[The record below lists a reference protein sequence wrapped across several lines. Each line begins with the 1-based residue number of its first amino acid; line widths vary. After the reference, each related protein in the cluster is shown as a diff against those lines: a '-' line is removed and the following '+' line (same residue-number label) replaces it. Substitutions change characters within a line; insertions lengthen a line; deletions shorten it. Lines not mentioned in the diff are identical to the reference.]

1 MANKPAKRNISN
13 STPSAPK
20 IDDGVNVLYI
30 GLNKLVKH
38 VCPEC
43 NKVSG
48 KGILREYKNTMYCS
62 RYCVHVMQRR
72 ESIA

>member
-1 MANKPAKRNISN
+1 MASKPAKRNVSN

-20 IDDGVNVLYI
+20 VDDGVNVLYI
-30 GLNKLVKH
+30 GLNKTVKH

-43 NKVSG
+43 NKISG

-62 RYCVHVMQRR
+62 RGCVHVMQRR
-72 ESIA
+72 ESLV

>member
-1 MANKPAKRNISN
+1 MANKPTKKNISN
-13 STPSAPK
+13 SAPLSPK

-48 KGILREYKNTMYCS
+48 KGILREYRNTMYCS
-62 RYCVHVMQRR
+62 SHCVHMMQKR
-72 ESIA
+72 ESLV